1 MAHKAKISKAWKSP
15 AHHGEHEDFQTG
27 DVNGENIKHK
37 HFKVDDAGTGN
48 QRIVTQGADG
58 KTIKKKKITKLLTGK
73 DYFNSFNN
81 PTNIAGGFNPDWD
94 PDGPEFKKWVKKF
107 DYEEV
112 NTKGKSTISDIPTSG
127 STSEV
132 KGQSISTEITGGYMD
147 VAEPWQVR
155 QQNKKLNKY
164 RKGDA
169 KNVRK
174 QTNYINKLIKKGV
187 NIDEEVAAGNQDII
201 DALSITGGY
210 NKGGKK
216 KKGFLGLGGAADD
229 WQSTTSDR
237 TIGEGDDKTTIKA
250 IRQRSESGKAL
261 DSGHREN
268 VYSHNPGQYKI
279 KKSDYGN
286 VNTTLITTE
295 TNNPADG
302 YKPSTTWNTSK
313 TAIDPNNP
321 NQQGHWDD
329 TTNTW
334 VPKSDDDSDKIAN
347 NVNDNKDTIVGGT
360 WSQNMGAGYDNQES
374 VAVRGT
380 RKTKSNR
387 RKNRY
392 TQGGPNW
399 HNS

>member
-1 MAHKAKISKAWKSP
+1 MAYKANISKAWKS
-15 AHHGEHEDFQTG
+15 AAKHGTHVEWQEGEPHEG
-27 DVNGENIKHK
+27 AESKKHK
-37 HFKVDDAGTGN
+37 HQKVDDASTGK
-48 QRIVTQGADG
+48 QRIVTTLQGGTSYTPPVRTPAGDEAYA
-58 KTIKKKKITKLLTGK
+58 KLSEAEKKAQDEKYIKENTITLPDTQ
-73 DYFNSFNN
+73 S
-81 PTNIAGGFNPDWD
+81 IA
-94 PDGPEFKKWVKKF
+94 
-107 DYEEV
+107 
-112 NTKGKSTISDIPTSG
+112 DIPSSG
-127 STSEV
+127 GS
-132 KGQSISTEITGGYMD
+132 GEIMGENTTTTTTGGYMD

-164 RKGDA
+164 RRGDA

-174 QTNYINKLIKKGV
+174 QSNYINKLIKKGV
-187 NIDEEVAAGNQDII
+187 DIDAEIAGGNQDVI

-216 KKGFLGLGGAADD
+216 RKGFLGLGGQAGD
-229 WQSTTSDR
+229 WVSTTSER
-237 TIGEGDDKTTIKA
+237 TVGEGADAKTYQAIK
-250 IRQRSESGKAL
+250 QRSESGKAL

-279 KKSDYGN
+279 KKADYGN
-286 VNTTLITTE
+286 INTEITTTE
-295 TNNPADG
+295 SKDPNKG
-302 YKPSTTWNTSK
+302 YKASTTWNSDQTD
-313 TAIDPNNP
+313 IDNANP
-321 NQQGHWDD
+321 NAKGHWDD

-334 VPKSDDDSDKIAN
+334 IPKSNDDGDKIAN
-347 NVNDNKDTIVGGT
+347 NVNDNKDTIVGGS